1 MALKSEELRYEADG
15 LQMSGQFMWDDAAD
29 GPRPGV
35 LVFPEAFGLGGHAL
49 GKAERLVT
57 ELGYTALACDLHGE
71 RKVYTKLEEVM
82 PLLGELRSSA
92 NSMRARTG
100 KALESL
106 VARPEVDSSRTA
118 AMGFC
123 IGGAMSFELALAG
136 ADIKAAIGFHSG
148 LELTSPQ
155 DAGQIK
161 GKVLAMLGAD
171 DPGITPEHRT
181 AFQDMLTGAG
191 VDWQVHLYG
200 GVVHSYTNPDAAAM
214 GMPDFARY
222 DAKADERSWNSMALL
237 LKEVFA

>member
-1 MALKSEELRYEADG
+1 MTLKTEEVKYEADG
-15 LQMSGQFMWDDAAD
+15 LTMSGQFVWDDAAG

-35 LVFPEAFGLGGHAL
+35 LVFPEAFGLGDHAI

-71 RKVYTKLEEVM
+71 RKVYDKLEEVM
-82 PLLGELRSSA
+82 PLLGALRESA
-92 NSMRARTG
+92 ESMRARTS
-100 KALESL
+100 KALEAL
-106 VARPEVDSSRTA
+106 AARPEVDQSRMA
-118 AMGFC
+118 SMGFC
-123 IGGAMSFELALAG
+123 IGGAMSFELALTG

-148 LELTSPQ
+148 LQLTSPQ

-161 GKVLAMLGAD
+161 GKILALLGAD
-171 DPGITPEHRT
+171 DPGIPPEDRA

-200 GVVHSYTNPDAAAM
+200 GVVHSYTNPEAAAI
-214 GMPDFARY
+214 GNPDFARY
-222 DAKADERSWNSMALL
+222 DATADERSWNSMAAL